1 MTKYVIKEF
10 VRTTKGVTT
19 QIAYQS
25 ESERVARMS
34 MKEIARDNPNTYF
47 ELLKVEHNEELL
59 MWTPYDEDGSGKVLP
74 PTTQTREEFMNTTA
88 PAPAKGGGNG

>member
-1 MTKYVIKEF
+1 VTKFVIKEF

-25 ESERVARMS
+25 EYERAARMS

-47 ELLKVEHNEELL
+47 ELLKVEHSEELL
-59 MWTPYDEDGSGKVLP
+59 MWTPYDKDGSGKVLP
-74 PTTQTREEFMNTTA
+74 PTTQSRTEFMADTTA
-88 PAPAKGGGNG
+88 PAPGQEGGE